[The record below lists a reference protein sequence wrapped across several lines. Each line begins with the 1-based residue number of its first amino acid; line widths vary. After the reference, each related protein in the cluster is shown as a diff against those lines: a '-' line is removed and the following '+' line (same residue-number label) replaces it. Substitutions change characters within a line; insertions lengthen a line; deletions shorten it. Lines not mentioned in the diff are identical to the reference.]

1 MFVYSSFKM
10 EGDSAVRGYRDAQ
23 INRFETVE
31 SQLSEIH
38 LLHKESFVINL
49 SSKC

>member
-23 INRFETVE
+23 INRFE
-31 SQLSEIH
+31 SQLQEIN
-38 LLHKESFVINL
+38 LLHKGSFVINL

>member
-1 MFVYSSFKM
+1 MMFVYSSFNM

-23 INRFETVE
+23 LNRFE
-31 SQLSEIH
+31 SQLSDII
-38 LLHKESFVINL
+38 LFHKESFVINL

>member
-10 EGDSAVRGYRDAQ
+10 EGDSAVRGYHDAQ
-23 INRFETVE
+23 INRFE
-31 SQLSEIH
+31 SKLLEIN
-38 LLHKESFVINL
+38 LLHNERFEINL